1 MRILA
6 IIIFIFFTVLSF
18 LIYMTKNYQYEKY
31 VLKTKTEGKKAY
43 LINLNLATWQDFAS
57 LPSVSDKLAKN
68 IVKNRDTEGRFDK
81 IEDLM
86 RVKGVS
92 QKKFEL
98 IKEFLTLKV

>member
-1 MRILA
+1 
-6 IIIFIFFTVLSF
+6 
-18 LIYMTKNYQYEKY
+18 MTKNYQYEKY
-31 VLKTKTEGKKAY
+31 VLTQKTNEKKAY

-57 LPSVSDKLAKN
+57 LPGISDKLAKN
-68 IVKNRDTEGRFDK
+68 IVNDRDSLGRFNK

-92 QKKFEL
+92 QKKFKL